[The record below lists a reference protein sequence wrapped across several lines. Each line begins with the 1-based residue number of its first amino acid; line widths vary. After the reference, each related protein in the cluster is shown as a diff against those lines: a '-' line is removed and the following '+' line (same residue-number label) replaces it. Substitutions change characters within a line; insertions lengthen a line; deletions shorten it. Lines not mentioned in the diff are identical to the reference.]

1 MPIQKRSKQKNG
13 LLAATGGHAKSG
25 ETSIQAIQTE
35 VPWRGKRGHEMGRN
49 WYVYVALQP
58 IQRLE
63 EVYISK
69 HRQHQAWD
77 AGAILLKLRRERKQ
91 ENRN

>member
-35 VPWRGKRGHEMGRN
+35 VP
-49 WYVYVALQP
+49 
-58 IQRLE
+58 
-63 EVYISK
+63 
-69 HRQHQAWD
+69 
-77 AGAILLKLRRERKQ
+77 
-91 ENRN
+91 